1 MLKMKKLTIAI
12 VMATTLAGCA
22 NIGDSYQASLED
34 YQNYEEITKQFNVK
48 ENWWALYNDAQL
60 NRVVEQAL
68 LNNKD
73 LAKAAVAV
81 NRALYNAN
89 LVGANLVPNF
99 SGSTSSGAQRRI
111 DTSAGMTASSTSTST
126 VSHGGSLNVAYTLDL
141 WRRLADSADAAEWTH
156 KATAQDLEATKL
168 SLINS
173 VVTTYYQIAYLNDA
187 ISTTEESIKY
197 YNDISN
203 IMQRR
208 LSQGVAD
215 AASVDQAQQS
225 VLTARNN
232 LINFQTQRKTAEQ
245 TLRNLLNLKPEE
257 ALNITFPH
265 ILNVK
270 NVGVNLNVPVSV
282 IANRP
287 DVKGN
292 QYRLSSAFKNAKAT
306 QKSWFPEIT
315 LGGSLSSKGSKVGN
329 ALHSPVAAGTLGI
342 SLPFLNWN
350 TVKWNVK
357 ISEADY
363 ETARLNYEQSITTA
377 LNDVDTNYFAFTQ
390 AQSAFANQ
398 QKTFNYNKRITQ
410 YYRNRYNA
418 GVSELRE
425 WLNAANTEKTS
436 QLAILQAKYSV
447 IQAENAVYSSMAGY
461 YSR

>member
-1 MLKMKKLTIAI
+1 MLKMKKLTLAIA
-12 VMATTLAGCA
+12 MAMALSGCA
-22 NIGDSYQASLED
+22 NIGDSYKASQQD
-34 YQNYEEITKQFNVK
+34 YQNYAEITKQFNVK

-60 NRVVEQAL
+60 NRLVEQAL
-68 LNNKD
+68 VNNKD
-73 LAKAAVAV
+73 LAKASVAV

-89 LVGANLVPNF
+89 LAGANLIPAF
-99 SGSTSSGAQRRI
+99 SGSTQSS
-111 DTSAGMTASSTSTST
+111 ASKNVKTGGNST
-126 VSHGGSLNVAYTLDL
+126 VSHQGALNVSYTLDL
-141 WRRLADSADAAEWTH
+141 WQRLADTADAAEWTH
-156 KATAQDLEATKL
+156 KATTEDLESTKL

-187 ISTTEESIKY
+187 ISTTEETIKY
-197 YNDISN
+197 YNDISS

-208 LSQGVAD
+208 LSQGIAD
-215 AASVDQAQQS
+215 SASVDQAQQA

-232 LINFQTQRKTAEQ
+232 LINYQTQRKTAEQ

-257 ALNITFPH
+257 ALNINFPH

-287 DVKGN
+287 DVKGY

-306 QKSWFPEIT
+306 EKGWFPEVT
-315 LGGSLSSKGSKVGN
+315 LGGSLTSSGTKVDN
-329 ALHSPVAAGTLGI
+329 ALHNPVGAGVLGI

-363 ETARLNYEQSITTA
+363 ETARLNYEQSITKA
-377 LNDVDTNYFAFTQ
+377 LNDVDTNYFAYTQ
-390 AQSAFANQ
+390 AQSAFANL
-398 QKTFNYNKRITQ
+398 QKTHSYNQRITK
-410 YYRNRYNA
+410 YYRDRYNA

-425 WLNAANTEKTS
+425 WLTAANTEKSS
-436 QLAILQAKYSV
+436 QLSILNAKYNI

>member
-1 MLKMKKLTIAI
+1 MLKMKKLSLAV

-22 NIGDSYQASLED
+22 NIGDSYKASQAD
-34 YQNYEEITKQFNVK
+34 YQQYEEITKQFNIK
-48 ENWWALYNDAQL
+48 ENWWSLYNDAQL

-89 LVGANLVPNF
+89 LVGADLVPAFN
-99 SGSTSSGAQRRI
+99 GSTSSGAQRRI
-111 DTSAGMTASSTSTST
+111 DTGAGSTI
-126 VSHGGSLNVAYTLDL
+126 SHTGSLNVSYTLDL
-141 WRRLADSADAAEWTH
+141 WRRLADTTDAAEWTH
-156 KATAQDLEATKL
+156 KATAEDLEATKL

-197 YNDISN
+197 YNDISS

-232 LINFQTQRKTAEQ
+232 LINYQTQRKTAEQ

-270 NVGVNLNVPVSV
+270 NVGVNLNVPVSA

-287 DVKGN
+287 DVKGY

-315 LGGSLSSKGSKVGN
+315 LGGSLSSTGTKVGN
-329 ALHSPVAAGTLGI
+329 ALHSPVAGGTIGI
-342 SLPFLNWN
+342 NLPFLNWN

-363 ETARLNYEQSITTA
+363 ESARLSYEQSITTA

-390 AQSAFANQ
+390 AQNAFANQ
-398 QKTFNYNKRITQ
+398 QKTFDYNKRITQ

-425 WLNAANTEKTS
+425 WLNAANTEKSS
-436 QLAILQAKYSV
+436 QLAILQAKYNV

>member
-1 MLKMKKLTIAI
+1 MLKMKKLTLAIA
-12 VMATTLAGCA
+12 MATALSGCA
-22 NIGDSYQASLED
+22 NIGDSYKASQQD
-34 YQNYEEITKQFNVK
+34 YQNYAEITKQFNVK

-60 NRVVEQAL
+60 NRLVEQAL
-68 LNNKD
+68 VNNKD
-73 LAKAAVAV
+73 LAKASVAV

-89 LVGANLVPNF
+89 LAGANLVPAF
-99 SGSTSSGAQRRI
+99 SGSTQSS
-111 DTSAGMTASSTSTST
+111 ASKNVKTGGNST
-126 VSHGGSLNVAYTLDL
+126 VSHQGALNVSYTLDL
-141 WRRLADSADAAEWTH
+141 WQRLADTADAAEWTH
-156 KATAQDLEATKL
+156 KATTEDLESTKL

-187 ISTTEESIKY
+187 ISTTEETIKY
-197 YNDISN
+197 YNDISS

-215 AASVDQAQQS
+215 SASVDQAQQA

-232 LINFQTQRKTAEQ
+232 LINYQTQRKTAEQ

-257 ALNITFPH
+257 ALNINFPH

-287 DVKGN
+287 DVKGY

-306 QKSWFPEIT
+306 EKGWFPEVT
-315 LGGSLSSKGSKVGN
+315 LGGSLTSSGTKVDN
-329 ALHSPVAAGTLGI
+329 ALHNPVGAGVLGI

-363 ETARLNYEQSITTA
+363 ETARLNYEQSITKA
-377 LNDVDTNYFAFTQ
+377 LNDVDTNYFAYTQ
-390 AQSAFANQ
+390 AQSAFANL
-398 QKTFNYNKRITQ
+398 QKTHSYNQRITK
-410 YYRNRYNA
+410 YYRDRYNA

-425 WLNAANTEKTS
+425 WLTAANTEKSS
-436 QLAILQAKYSV
+436 QLSILNAKYNI

>member
-1 MLKMKKLTIAI
+1 MLKMKKLTLAI

-22 NIGDSYQASLED
+22 NISDSYKASQED
-34 YQNYEEITKQFNVK
+34 YQKYQEITKQFNVK

-60 NRVVEQAL
+60 NLVVEQAL

-89 LVGANLVPNF
+89 LLGANLVPRFN
-99 SGSTSSGAQRRI
+99 GSTTSNAQRRI
-111 DTSAGMTASSTSTST
+111 DKSASSTI
-126 VSHGGSLNVAYTLDL
+126 SHSGTLNVSYTLDL
-141 WRRLADSADAAEWTH
+141 WRRLADSADAAEWAH
-156 KATAQDLEATKL
+156 KATAEDLEATKL

-208 LSQGVAD
+208 LNQGVAD
-215 AASVDQAQQS
+215 SAAVDQAQQS

-232 LINFQTQRKTAEQ
+232 LISYQTQRKAAEQ

-270 NVGVNLNVPVSV
+270 NAGVNLNVPVSV

-287 DVKGN
+287 DVKGY
-292 QYRLSSAFKNAKAT
+292 QYRLSSAFKNAQAT

-315 LGGSLSSKGSKVGN
+315 LGGSLSSAGTKVGN
-329 ALHSPVAAGTLGI
+329 ALHNPVAGGTIGI

-363 ETARLNYEQSITTA
+363 ETARLNYEKSITTA

-390 AQSAFANQ
+390 AQSAFANL
-398 QKTFNYNKRITQ
+398 QKTFDYNKRITQ

-425 WLNAANTEKTS
+425 WLNAANTEKNS
-436 QLAILQAKYSV
+436 QLAILQAKYGL
-447 IQAENAVYSSMAGY
+447 IRAENSVYSSMAGY

>member
-1 MLKMKKLTIAI
+1 MLKMKKLTLAM
-12 VMATTLAGCA
+12 VMAITLAGCA
-22 NIGDSYQASLED
+22 NIGDSYQTSLED
-34 YQNYEEITKQFNVK
+34 YQKYEEITKQFNVK

-89 LVGANLVPNF
+89 LVGANLVPSFN
-99 SGSTSSGAQRRI
+99 GSTSSGAQRRV
-111 DTSAGMTASSTSTST
+111 DTSASSTI
-126 VSHGGSLNVAYTLDL
+126 SHTGSLNVAYTLDL

-215 AASVDQAQQS
+215 GASVDQAQQS

-232 LINFQTQRKTAEQ
+232 LISYQTQRKTAEQ

-315 LGGSLSSKGSKVGN
+315 LGGSLSSTGSKVGN

-377 LNDVDTNYFAFTQ
+377 LNDVETNYFAFTQ

-436 QLAILQAKYSV
+436 QLAILQAKYSL

>member
-315 LGGSLSSKGSKVGN
+315 LGGSLSSTGTKVGN
-329 ALHSPVAAGTLGI
+329 ALHNPVAAGTVGI

-350 TVKWNVK
+350 TVRWNVK

-390 AQSAFANQ
+390 AQNTFANQ

>member
-1 MLKMKKLTIAI
+1 MLKMKKLTLAIA
-12 VMATTLAGCA
+12 MAMALSGCA
-22 NIGDSYQASLED
+22 NIGDSYKASQQD
-34 YQNYEEITKQFNVK
+34 YQNYAEITKQFNVK

-60 NRVVEQAL
+60 NRLVEQAL
-68 LNNKD
+68 VNNKD
-73 LAKAAVAV
+73 LAKASVAV

-89 LVGANLVPNF
+89 LAGANLIPAF
-99 SGSTSSGAQRRI
+99 SGSTQSS
-111 DTSAGMTASSTSTST
+111 ASKNVKTGGNST
-126 VSHGGSLNVAYTLDL
+126 VSHQGALNVSYTLDL
-141 WRRLADSADAAEWTH
+141 WQRLADTADAAEWTH
-156 KATAQDLEATKL
+156 KATTEDLESTKL

-187 ISTTEESIKY
+187 ISTTEETIKY
-197 YNDISN
+197 YNDISS

-208 LSQGVAD
+208 LSQGIAD
-215 AASVDQAQQS
+215 SASVDQAQQA
-225 VLTARNN
+225 VLNARNN
-232 LINFQTQRKTAEQ
+232 LINYQTQRKTAEQ

-257 ALNITFPH
+257 ALNINFPH

-287 DVKGN
+287 DVKGY

-306 QKSWFPEIT
+306 EKGWFPEVT
-315 LGGSLSSKGSKVGN
+315 LGGSLTSSGTKVDN
-329 ALHSPVAAGTLGI
+329 ALHNPVGAGVLGI

-363 ETARLNYEQSITTA
+363 ETARLNYEQSITKA
-377 LNDVDTNYFAFTQ
+377 LNDVDTNYFAYTQ
-390 AQSAFANQ
+390 AQSAFANL
-398 QKTFNYNKRITQ
+398 QKTHSYNQRITK
-410 YYRNRYNA
+410 YYRDRYNA

-425 WLNAANTEKTS
+425 WLTAANTEKSS
-436 QLAILQAKYSV
+436 QLSILNAKYNI

>member
-1 MLKMKKLTIAI
+1 MLKMKKLTLAL

-34 YQNYEEITKQFNVK
+34 YQKYEEITKQFNVK
-48 ENWWALYNDAQL
+48 ENWWALYNDTQL

-89 LVGANLVPNF
+89 LVGANLVPSF
-99 SGSTSSGAQRRI
+99 SGSTSSDAKRRI

-126 VSHGGSLNVAYTLDL
+126 VSHTGSLNVAYTLDL

-187 ISTTEESIKY
+187 ITTTEESIKY

-232 LINFQTQRKTAEQ
+232 LINYQTQRKTAEQ

-292 QYRLSSAFKNAKAT
+292 QYRLSSAFKNAKTT

-315 LGGSLSSKGSKVGN
+315 LGGSLSSTGNKVGN

-436 QLAILQAKYSV
+436 QLAILQAKYSL

>member
-1 MLKMKKLTIAI
+1 MLKMKKIALAVI
-12 VMATTLAGCA
+12 LSSALAGCA
-22 NIGDSYQASLED
+22 NISDSYDASLKD
-34 YQNYEEITKQFNVK
+34 YQNYAEITQQYNVK
-48 ENWWALYNDAQL
+48 ENWWSLYNDAQL

-73 LAKAAVAV
+73 LAKAAVSL
-81 NRALYNAN
+81 NRALYSAN
-89 LVGANLVPNF
+89 LAGADLIPAF
-99 SGSTSSGAQRRI
+99 SGATNSSASKNIKTGGNSTLSHQGA
-111 DTSAGMTASSTSTST
+111 
-126 VSHGGSLNVAYTLDL
+126 LNVSYTLDL
-141 WRRLADSADAAEWTH
+141 WRRLADVADAAEWTH
-156 KATAQDLEATKL
+156 KATAEDLESTKL

-187 ISTTEESIKY
+187 IAATQDTIKY
-197 YNDISN
+197 YSDISS

-208 LSQGVAD
+208 FNQGVAD
-215 AASVDQAQQS
+215 SASIDQAQQS

-232 LINFQTQRKTAEQ
+232 LISYETQRKTAEQ
-245 TLRNLLNLKPEE
+245 TLRNLLDLKPED
-257 ALNITFPH
+257 ALNINFPH

-270 NVGVNLNVPVSV
+270 TVGVNLNVPVSV

-287 DVKGN
+287 DVKGY

-315 LGGSLSSKGSKVGN
+315 LGGGLSSAGTHVNN
-329 ALHSPVAAGTLGI
+329 ALNTPIAAGTVGI

-363 ETARLNYEQSITTA
+363 ETARLNYVQSITTA

-390 AQSAFANQ
+390 AQSSFANL
-398 QKTFNYNKRITQ
+398 QKTHQYNQRITQ

-425 WLNAANTEKTS
+425 WLAAANTEKSS
-436 QLAILQAKYSV
+436 QIAILNAKYSV

>member
-1 MLKMKKLTIAI
+1 MLKMKKLTLTI
-12 VMATTLAGCA
+12 VIATTLAGCA
-22 NIGDSYQASLED
+22 NISDSYKASQED
-34 YQNYEEITKQFNVK
+34 YQKYQEITKQFNIK

-89 LVGANLVPNF
+89 LLGANLVPIF
-99 SGSTSSGAQRRI
+99 SGSTTSGAQRRI
-111 DTSAGMTASSTSTST
+111 DKSANSTI
-126 VSHGGSLNVAYTLDL
+126 SHSGTLNVSYTLDL
-141 WRRLADSADAAEWTH
+141 WRRLADSADAAEWAH
-156 KATAQDLEATKL
+156 KATAEDLEATKL

-208 LSQGVAD
+208 LNQGVAD
-215 AASVDQAQQS
+215 SAAVDQAQQS

-232 LINFQTQRKTAEQ
+232 LINYQTQRKAAEQ

-270 NVGVNLNVPVSV
+270 NAGVNLNVPVSV

-287 DVKGN
+287 DVKGY

-315 LGGSLSSKGSKVGN
+315 LGGSLSSTGTKVGN
-329 ALHSPVAAGTLGI
+329 ALHNPVAGGSIGI

-363 ETARLNYEQSITTA
+363 ETARLNYEKSITTA
-377 LNDVDTNYFAFTQ
+377 LNDVDTNYFTFTQ
-390 AQSAFANQ
+390 AQNAFANL
-398 QKTFNYNKRITQ
+398 QKTFDYNKRITQ

-425 WLNAANTEKTS
+425 WLNAANTEKSS
-436 QLAILQAKYSV
+436 QLAILQAKYSL

>member
-1 MLKMKKLTIAI
+1 MLKMKKLTLAV
-12 VMATTLAGCA
+12 VMVTTLAGCA
-22 NIGDSYQASLED
+22 NIGDSYKASQED
-34 YQNYEEITKQFNVK
+34 YQKYEEITKQFNVK

-60 NRVVEQAL
+60 NLVVEQAL

-89 LVGANLVPNF
+89 LVGANLVPAF
-99 SGSTSSGAQRRI
+99 SGSTTSRAQRQI
-111 DTSAGMTASSTSTST
+111 DTSASSTI
-126 VSHGGSLNVAYTLDL
+126 SHTGSLNVAYTLDL

-215 AASVDQAQQS
+215 SASVDQAQQS

-232 LINFQTQRKTAEQ
+232 LITYQTQRKTAEQ

-257 ALNITFPH
+257 ALNIKFPH

-270 NVGVNLNVPVSV
+270 NVGVNLNVPISV

-287 DVKGN
+287 DVKGY

-306 QKSWFPEIT
+306 EKSWFPEIT
-315 LGGSLSSKGSKVGN
+315 LGGSLSSTGTKVGN
-329 ALHSPVAAGTLGI
+329 ALHSPVAGGTIGI

-363 ETARLNYEQSITTA
+363 ETARLNYEQGITTA

-398 QKTFNYNKRITQ
+398 QRTFNYNKRITQ

-425 WLNAANTEKTS
+425 WLNAANTEKAS
-436 QLAILQAKYSV
+436 QLSILNAKYNV

>member
-1 MLKMKKLTIAI
+1 MLKMKKLTLAIA
-12 VMATTLAGCA
+12 MATALSGCA
-22 NIGDSYQASLED
+22 NIGDSYKASQQD
-34 YQNYEEITKQFNVK
+34 YQNYAEITKQFNVK

-60 NRVVEQAL
+60 NRLVEQAL
-68 LNNKD
+68 VNNKD
-73 LAKAAVAV
+73 LAKASVAV

-89 LVGANLVPNF
+89 LAGANLIPAF
-99 SGSTSSGAQRRI
+99 SGSTQSS
-111 DTSAGMTASSTSTST
+111 ASKNVKTGGNST
-126 VSHGGSLNVAYTLDL
+126 VSHQGALNVSYTLDL
-141 WRRLADSADAAEWTH
+141 WQRLADTADAAEWTH
-156 KATAQDLEATKL
+156 KATTEDLESTKL

-187 ISTTEESIKY
+187 ISTTEETIKY
-197 YNDISN
+197 YNEISS

-215 AASVDQAQQS
+215 SASVDQAQQA

-232 LINFQTQRKTAEQ
+232 LINYQTQRKTAEQ

-257 ALNITFPH
+257 ALNINFPH

-287 DVKGN
+287 DVKGY

-306 QKSWFPEIT
+306 EKGWFPEVT
-315 LGGSLSSKGSKVGN
+315 LGGSLTSSGTKVDN
-329 ALHSPVAAGTLGI
+329 ALHNPVGAGVLGI

-363 ETARLNYEQSITTA
+363 ETARLNYEQSITKA
-377 LNDVDTNYFAFTQ
+377 LNDVDTNYFAYTQ
-390 AQSAFANQ
+390 AQSAFANL
-398 QKTFNYNKRITQ
+398 QKTHSYNQRITK
-410 YYRNRYNA
+410 YYRDRYNA

-425 WLNAANTEKTS
+425 WLTAANTEKSS
-436 QLAILQAKYSV
+436 QLSILNAKYNI

>member
-1 MLKMKKLTIAI
+1 MLKMKKLTLAL

-34 YQNYEEITKQFNVK
+34 YQKYEEITKQFNVK
-48 ENWWALYNDAQL
+48 ENWWALYNDTQL

-89 LVGANLVPNF
+89 LVGANLVPSF
-99 SGSTSSGAQRRI
+99 SGSTSSDAKRRI

-126 VSHGGSLNVAYTLDL
+126 VSHTGSLNVAYTLDL

-187 ISTTEESIKY
+187 ITTTEESIKY

-232 LINFQTQRKTAEQ
+232 LINYQTQRKTAEQ

-292 QYRLSSAFKNAKAT
+292 QYRLSSAFKNAKTT

-315 LGGSLSSKGSKVGN
+315 LGGSLSSTGNKVGN

-342 SLPFLNWN
+342 SLPFLTWN

-377 LNDVDTNYFAFTQ
+377 LNDVDTNYFAFIQ

-436 QLAILQAKYSV
+436 QLAILQAKYSL

>member
-1 MLKMKKLTIAI
+1 MLKMKKLALA
-12 VMATTLAGCA
+12 VLMATTLAGCA
-22 NIGDSYQASLED
+22 NIGDSYKASLED
-34 YQNYEEITKQFNVK
+34 YQKYEEITKQFNVK
-48 ENWWALYNDAQL
+48 EDWWTLYQDAQL

-68 LNNKD
+68 LNNKN
-73 LAKAAVAV
+73 LAKAAIAV

-89 LVGANLVPNF
+89 LVGANLVPSF
-99 SGSTSSGAQRRI
+99 SGATKSSAQRRI
-111 DTSAGMTASSTSTST
+111 DTSANSA
-126 VSHGGSLNVAYTLDL
+126 VSHSGSLNVSYTLDL

-173 VVTTYYQIAYLNDA
+173 VVITYYQIAYLNDA
-187 ISTTEESIKY
+187 IATTEESIKY
-197 YNDISN
+197 YSDISN

-215 AASVDQAQQS
+215 SASVDQAQQS
-225 VLTARNN
+225 VLTARNS
-232 LINFQTQRKTAEQ
+232 LITYQTQRKTAEQ
-245 TLRNLLNLKPEE
+245 TLRNLLNLKPDE
-257 ALNITFPH
+257 ALNINFPH

-270 NVGVNLNVPVSV
+270 NVGVNLNVPISV

-287 DVKGN
+287 DVKGY
-292 QYRLSSAFKNAKAT
+292 QFRLSSAFKNARAT
-306 QKSWFPEIT
+306 EKSWFPEVT
-315 LGGSLSSKGSKVGN
+315 LGGSLSSTGNKVGN
-329 ALHSPVAAGTLGI
+329 ALHTPVAGGTVGI

-350 TVKWNVK
+350 SVKWNVK

-377 LNDVDTNYFAFTQ
+377 LNDVDTHYFAFTQ

-398 QKTFNYNKRITQ
+398 QRTFDYNKRITQ

-425 WLNAANTEKTS
+425 WLNAANTEKNS
-436 QLAILQAKYSV
+436 QLAILNAKFSL
-447 IQAENAVYSSMAGY
+447 IQAENAVYSAMAGY

>member
-1 MLKMKKLTIAI
+1 MFTMKKLTLAV

-22 NIGDSYQASLED
+22 NIGDSYQASLD
-34 YQNYEEITKQFNVK
+34 NYKQYEEITKQYNIK
-48 ENWWALYNDAQL
+48 DNWWALYNDAQL

-73 LAKAAVAV
+73 LAKAAVSV
-81 NRALYNAN
+81 NRALYSAN
-89 LVGANLVPNF
+89 LAGASLIPAF
-99 SGSTSSGAQRRI
+99 SGSTQSSAQKNVKTGGNSTITHTGA
-111 DTSAGMTASSTSTST
+111 
-126 VSHGGSLNVAYTLDL
+126 LNVAYTLDL
-141 WRRLADSADAAEWTH
+141 WRRLADTADAAEWTH
-156 KATAQDLEATKL
+156 KATVEDMESTKL

-197 YNDISN
+197 YTDISN
-203 IMQRR
+203 IMRNR
-208 LSQGVAD
+208 LAQGVAD
-215 AASVDQAQQS
+215 SASVDQAQQA

-232 LINFQTQRKTAEQ
+232 LITYQTNRKTAEQ
-245 TLRNLLNLKPEE
+245 ALRNLLNLKPDE

-270 NVGVNLNVPVSV
+270 TVGVNLNVPVSV

-287 DVKGN
+287 DVKGY
-292 QYRLSSAFKNAKAT
+292 QARLSSAFKNAKAT
-306 QKSWFPEIT
+306 EKSWFPEIT
-315 LGGSLSSKGSKVGN
+315 LGGSLSSSGNKVNN
-329 ALHSPVAAGTLGI
+329 ALNTPIGAGTLGI

-350 TVKWNVK
+350 TVRWNVK

-390 AQSAFANQ
+390 AQGNFANLQ
-398 QKTFNYNKRITQ
+398 QTHTYNQRITQ

-425 WLNAANTEKTS
+425 WLTAANTEKAS
-436 QLAILQAKYSV
+436 QLSILQAKYNV
-447 IQAENAVYSSMAGY
+447 IQAENAVYSAMAGY

>member
-1 MLKMKKLTIAI
+1 MLKMKKITLA
-12 VMATTLAGCA
+12 VLMATTLAGCA
-22 NIGDSYQASLED
+22 NIGDSYKASQAD
-34 YQNYEEITKQFNVK
+34 YQKYAEITKQFNVK
-48 ENWWALYNDAQL
+48 EDWWALYHDAQL

-68 LNNKD
+68 INNKD

-89 LVGANLVPNF
+89 LVGANLVPTF
-99 SGSTSSGAQRRI
+99 SGSTSSSAQRRI
-111 DTSAGMTASSTSTST
+111 DTSASST
-126 VSHGGSLNVAYTLDL
+126 VSHAGSLNVAYTLDL

-156 KATAQDLEATKL
+156 KATAEDLESTKL

-197 YNDISN
+197 YSDISN

-208 LSQGVAD
+208 LSQGIAD

-225 VLTARNN
+225 VLSARNN

-257 ALNITFPH
+257 ALNINFPH

-270 NVGVNLNVPVSV
+270 TVGVNLNVPVSV

-287 DVKGN
+287 DVKGY

-306 QKSWFPEIT
+306 EKSWFPEIT
-315 LGGSLSSKGSKVGN
+315 LGGSLSSSGTKVGN

-363 ETARLNYEQSITTA
+363 ETARLNYEQSITKA

-390 AQSAFANQ
+390 AENAFANQ
-398 QKTFNYNKRITQ
+398 QKTFDYNKRITQ

-425 WLNAANTEKTS
+425 WLNAANTEKAS
-436 QLAILQAKYSV
+436 QLAILQAKYNV
-447 IQAENAVYSSMAGY
+447 IQSENAVYSSMAGY
-461 YSR
+461 YSK

>member
-1 MLKMKKLTIAI
+1 MLKTKKLTLAI

-22 NIGDSYQASLED
+22 NIGDSYQASQAD
-34 YQNYEEITKQFNVK
+34 YQKYEEITKQFNVK

-89 LVGANLVPNF
+89 LVGANLVPTF

-126 VSHGGSLNVAYTLDL
+126 VSHGGSLNVTYTLDL

-156 KATAQDLEATKL
+156 KATTQDLEATKL

-187 ISTTEESIKY
+187 ISTTQESIKY

-225 VLTARNN
+225 VLNARNS
-232 LINFQTQRKTAEQ
+232 LINYQTQRKTAEQ

-265 ILNVK
+265 ILKVK

-306 QKSWFPEIT
+306 EKGWFPEIT
-315 LGGSLSSKGSKVGN
+315 LGGSLSSTGNKVGN
-329 ALHSPVAAGTLGI
+329 ALHSPVAGGTLGI

-436 QLAILQAKYSV
+436 QLAILQAKYSL

>member
-1 MLKMKKLTIAI
+1 MLKMKKLTLAI

-22 NIGDSYQASLED
+22 NIGDSYQASQAD
-34 YQNYEEITKQFNVK
+34 YQKYEEIAKQFNVK
-48 ENWWALYNDAQL
+48 ENWWALYNDPQL

-89 LVGANLVPNF
+89 LVGANLVPTF

-111 DTSAGMTASSTSTST
+111 DTSASSTI
-126 VSHGGSLNVAYTLDL
+126 SHTGSLNVAYTLDL

-156 KATAQDLEATKL
+156 KASAQDLEATKL

-187 ISTTEESIKY
+187 ISTTQESIKY

-232 LINFQTQRKTAEQ
+232 LINYQTQRKTAEQ

-306 QKSWFPEIT
+306 EKGWFPEIT
-315 LGGSLSSKGSKVGN
+315 LGGTLSSSGNKVGN
-329 ALHSPVAAGTLGI
+329 ALHSPIAGGTVGI

-425 WLNAANTEKTS
+425 WLNAANTEKSS
-436 QLAILQAKYSV
+436 QLAILQAKYSL
-447 IQAENAVYSSMAGY
+447 IQAENAVYSAMAGY

>member
-1 MLKMKKLTIAI
+1 MLKMKKLTLAI
-12 VMATTLAGCA
+12 VMATSLAGCA
-22 NIGDSYQASLED
+22 NISDSYQAGLD
-34 YQNYEEITKQFNVK
+34 NYKQYEEITKQYNVK

-68 LNNKD
+68 LNNKN
-73 LAKAAVAV
+73 LAKAAISV
-81 NRALYNAN
+81 NRALYSAN
-89 LVGANLVPNF
+89 LAGASLIPAF
-99 SGSTSSGAQRRI
+99 SGSTES
-111 DTSAGMTASSTSTST
+111 SAGKNIKTGSNSTI
-126 VSHGGSLNVAYTLDL
+126 SHKGSLNVGYTLDL
-141 WRRLADSADAAEWTH
+141 WRRLADTADAAEWTH
-156 KATAQDLEATKL
+156 KATIEDMESTKL

-187 ISTTEESIKY
+187 ISTTQESVKY
-197 YNDISN
+197 YTDISN
-203 IMQRR
+203 IMRNR
-208 LSQGVAD
+208 LAQGVAD
-215 AASVDQAQQS
+215 SASVDQAQQA

-232 LINFQTQRKTAEQ
+232 LLTYQTNRKTAEQ
-245 TLRNLLNLKPEE
+245 TLRNLLNLKPDE
-257 ALNITFPH
+257 ALNINFPH
-265 ILNVK
+265 ILSVK
-270 NVGVNLNVPVSV
+270 NIGVNLNVPVSV

-287 DVKGN
+287 DVKGY
-292 QYRLSSAFKNAKAT
+292 QARLSSAFKNAKAT

-315 LGGSLSSKGSKVGN
+315 LAGSLSSSGNKVSN
-329 ALHSPVAAGTLGI
+329 ATNTPIGAGVLGI

-377 LNDVDTNYFAFTQ
+377 LNDVDTNYYAYTQ
-390 AQSAFANQ
+390 AQSQFANVQ
-398 QKTFNYNKRITQ
+398 QTYTYNQRITQ

-425 WLNAANTEKTS
+425 WLTAANTEKSS
-436 QLAILQAKYSV
+436 QLSILQAKYNM

>member
-1 MLKMKKLTIAI
+1 MLKMKKLTLAIA
-12 VMATTLAGCA
+12 MATALAGCA
-22 NIGDSYQASLED
+22 NIGDSYKASQQD
-34 YQNYEEITKQFNVK
+34 YQNYAEITKQFNVK

-60 NRVVEQAL
+60 NRLVEQAL
-68 LNNKD
+68 VNNKD
-73 LAKAAVAV
+73 LAKASIAV

-89 LVGANLVPNF
+89 LAGANLIPAF
-99 SGSTSSGAQRRI
+99 SGSTQSS
-111 DTSAGMTASSTSTST
+111 ASKNVKTGGNST
-126 VSHGGSLNVAYTLDL
+126 VSHQGALNVSYTLDL
-141 WRRLADSADAAEWTH
+141 WQRLADTADAAEWTH
-156 KATAQDLEATKL
+156 KATTEDLESTKL

-187 ISTTEESIKY
+187 ISTTEETIKY
-197 YNDISN
+197 YNDISS

-208 LSQGVAD
+208 LSQGIAD
-215 AASVDQAQQS
+215 SASVDQAQQA

-232 LINFQTQRKTAEQ
+232 LINYQTQRKTAEQ

-257 ALNITFPH
+257 ALNINFPH

-287 DVKGN
+287 DVKGY

-306 QKSWFPEIT
+306 EKGWFPEVT
-315 LGGSLSSKGSKVGN
+315 LGGSLTSSGTKVDN
-329 ALHSPVAAGTLGI
+329 ALHNPVGAGVLGI

-363 ETARLNYEQSITTA
+363 ETARLNYEQSITKA
-377 LNDVDTNYFAFTQ
+377 LNDVDTNYFAYTQ
-390 AQSAFANQ
+390 AQSAFANL
-398 QKTFNYNKRITQ
+398 QKTHSYNQRITK
-410 YYRNRYNA
+410 YYRDRYNA

-425 WLNAANTEKTS
+425 WLTAANTEKSS
-436 QLAILQAKYSV
+436 QLSILNAKYNI